1 MKGNRLKTLGF
12 ALAGG
17 LALLFAGCGQQAG
30 GGGGQE
36 APKPI
41 QVSVT
46 GVTPNQLVYGV
57 VKVSVS
63 INEGSQ
69 AQEVALYL
77 DDTLVAKY
85 NIATQG
91 LRPQALRYNFS
102 VNTAACDPAY
112 LTSSDTGCSA
122 TKNTP
127 LFTNGP
133 HTIKAVVKNAVE
145 TKTLSVPV
153 VFDNQ
158 DKIAFTIEGN
168 SAEDTDGNTWYG
180 NGDVKV
186 KGVVVSYTG
195 ATYSFVKV
203 DATTWKITRTG
214 GTASDDS
221 KYLPDIK
228 QEIEG
233 ATLTSASGL
242 ELLFAK
248 ADNNNVEGPVSYQS
262 LSSSKESEEYVLGTA
277 PTLLL
282 DNVEPSEPSLKVQ
295 RLYEEGPVGPVTPA
309 AAWWVSK
316 STKLFLSDG
325 TDDGG
330 VGVDPA
336 SFQVVLEYGSPT
348 PTTVTKGDGDSLSDL
363 PDGAYDIAVKK
374 LVLKDKL
381 GNTREVTTGLP
392 TLQFETTAPNIVF
405 ATAPAA
411 TATAGSDDGDGYSLD
426 LTGTTDAD
434 SGLLLDS
441 LFLAVVSGGKYY
453 LVQPLDPGPNT
464 WTAFK
469 LGDGPS
475 WNAGLA
481 VVAFDNAG
489 NYKVVP
495 LNVTVN
501 AKSAADQ
508 EAPAVNSLTASG
520 SLTAGD
526 GTSSVYLTAKASEK
540 PTHTSDAL
548 TFTFFRQH
556 SNAADFY
563 VPVDPEPVEVPST
576 TNGDTEYS
584 ADSGNI
590 FGSSYPNPGTFG
602 TAVLVMDG
610 AYNAALA
617 TGTLDVQE

>member
-1 MKGNRLKTLGF
+1 MKGTRLKTLGF
-12 ALAGG
+12 ALLGG

-46 GVTPNQLVYGV
+46 GVTPNQLVSGPV
-57 VKVSVS
+57 DVGVS
-63 INEGSQ
+63 INEDSQ

-91 LRPQALRYNFS
+91 LRPQALSYQFT
-102 VNTAACDPAY
+102 VNTAACDPAF
-112 LTSSDTGCSA
+112 LTSNSSTSTGCSA
-122 TKNTP
+122 TKSTP
-127 LFTNGP
+127 LVTNGP

-168 SAEDTDGNTWYG
+168 SAQSASGQTWYG

-186 KGVVVSYTG
+186 KAAVVSYTG
-195 ATYSFVKV
+195 ATYSFAKV
-203 DATTWKITRTG
+203 NATTWKITRTG

-221 KYLPDIK
+221 KYLPDSNQTIGG
-228 QEIEG
+228 G

-248 ADNNNVEGPVSYQS
+248 ADNNAVQGTVSYYSS
-262 LSSSKESEEYVLGTA
+262 LTGGYILGTA
-277 PTLLL
+277 PTLRL
-282 DNVEPSEPSLKVQ
+282 DNVKPSAPSLEVQ
-295 RLYEEGPVGPVTPA
+295 RLYEENPVTA
-309 AAWWVSK
+309 APGTWVSK
-316 STKLFLSDG
+316 STKLFRSGSGG
-325 TDDGG
+325 TDGG

-348 PTTVTKGDGDSLSDL
+348 PTTVTKGNGDSLSDL
-363 PDGAYDIAVKK
+363 PNGTYNIAVKK

-381 GNTREVTTGLP
+381 GNTVEVTTGLP
-392 TLQFETTAPNIVF
+392 TLQFETTPPSIVF
-405 ATAPAA
+405 GAAPGA
-411 TATAGSDDGDGYSLD
+411 TATAGALYALD
-426 LTGTTDAD
+426 LTGTAD
-434 SGLLLDS
+434 TGSGILDVS
-441 LFLAVVSGGKYY
+441 LAVVSGGKYY
-453 LVQPLDPGPNT
+453 PVQTSLALGPNN

-469 LGDGPS
+469 LGDGPT

-489 NYKVVP
+489 NYRVVP
-495 LNVTVN
+495 LNVTVY
-501 AKSAADQ
+501 AASAADQ
-508 EAPAVNSLTASG
+508 QAPVVNSLTASG
-520 SLTAGD
+520 SLAAGD
-526 GTSSVYLTAKASEK
+526 GTSSINLTAKASEK
-540 PTHTSDAL
+540 PTHTSGSV
-548 TFTFFRQH
+548 TFMTFFRQH

-563 VPVDPEPVEVPST
+563 VPVGVSST
-576 TNGDTEYS
+576 ANGSTQDS
-584 ADSGNI
+584 ADSNNI
-590 FGSSYPNPGTFG
+590 LGSSYPNPGTFG
-602 TAVLVMDG
+602 TAVLVRDG
-610 AYNAALA
+610 VYNAALA